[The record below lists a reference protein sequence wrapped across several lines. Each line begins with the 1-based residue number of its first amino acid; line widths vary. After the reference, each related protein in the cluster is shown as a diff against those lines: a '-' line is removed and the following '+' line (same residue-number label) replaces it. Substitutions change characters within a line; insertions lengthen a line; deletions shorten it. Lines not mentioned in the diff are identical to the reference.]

1 MRWDLNPVWL
11 HGPRLQ
17 PFYHCCCEK
26 ALALPFFAH
35 RFPFLPAWNTSCE
48 ASVWL
53 LCHPAS
59 RECGVESLVR
69 LIRTPWLWINY
80 TSAFHLITR
89 RVNYHGLG
97 APDCAPSHSCLLLT
111 CSITGRG
118 KDQALISFRDSLA
131 SREWM
136 MGVPKPVTIQV
147 ELSSAIFSPV
157 LKQSC
162 SALWGF
168 RQLEQRKKV
177 MKYPTPNRG
186 VVQ

>member
-1 MRWDLNPVWL
+1 
-11 HGPRLQ
+11 
-17 PFYHCCCEK
+17 
-26 ALALPFFAH
+26 
-35 RFPFLPAWNTSCE
+35 
-48 ASVWL
+48 
-53 LCHPAS
+53 
-59 RECGVESLVR
+59 
-69 LIRTPWLWINY
+69 
-80 TSAFHLITR
+80 
-89 RVNYHGLG
+89 
-97 APDCAPSHSCLLLT
+97 
-111 CSITGRG
+111 
-118 KDQALISFRDSLA
+118 
-131 SREWM
+131 M

>member
-1 MRWDLNPVWL
+1 MGLESRQSDFMAHTCNPSTTAAVRRPWPFPSL
-11 HGPRLQ
+11 PTAPPSCTERLLQ
-17 PFYHCCCEK
+17 GFC
-26 ALALPFFAH
+26 LLP
-35 RFPFLPAWNTSCE
+35 
-48 ASVWL
+48 
-53 LCHPAS
+53 CHPAS
-59 RECGVESLVR
+59 RGRGVESLVG

-89 RVNYHGLG
+89 RVNYCGLG
-97 APDCAPSHSCLLLT
+97 APDCAPSHSSLLLT

-118 KDQALISFRDSLA
+118 KDQALISFHDSLA

-162 SALWGF
+162 SALWGLF
-168 RQLEQRKKV
+168 AL
-177 MKYPTPNRG
+177 
-186 VVQ
+186 